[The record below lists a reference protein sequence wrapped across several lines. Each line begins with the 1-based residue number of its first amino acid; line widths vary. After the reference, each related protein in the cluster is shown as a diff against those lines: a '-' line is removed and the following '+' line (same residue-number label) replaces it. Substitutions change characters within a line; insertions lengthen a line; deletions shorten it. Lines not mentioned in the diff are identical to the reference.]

1 MIDISQTTTDDD
13 NEVTLEPK
21 ELLVIGDIQVD
32 LYRGRQGDIICGCK
46 TSRGTLPKVDLGVA
60 HERDKK

>member
-21 ELLVIGDIQVD
+21 ELLVIGEIQVD
-32 LYRGRQGDIICGCK
+32 LYQGRQWDLICGCK